1 MKTIGSH
8 PGAIAF
14 RLSAMVILIMAF
26 LAVFLHYAGEA
37 ERTIELQSIRQTQRL
52 VDSALV
58 VAFATHAAEGRLGEL
73 AALDGADPFV
83 ALADYFQHNI
93 NYRGKLA
100 GDPATIEP
108 GWYFRESS
116 GDVVYMPLHL
126 GEPLYFRMAL
136 LYDDADGDGLFDF
149 STDRFRALKL
159 MQR

>member
-26 LAVFLHYAGEA
+26 LAIFLHYAGEA
-37 ERTIELQSIRQTQRL
+37 ERTIELQSIQQTQRL

-58 VAFATHAAEGRLGEL
+58 VAFATHATEGRLGEL

-93 NYRGKLA
+93 NYRGRLA
-100 GDPATIEP
+100 GDPAKLAP
-108 GWYFRESS
+108 GWYYRESS
-116 GDVVYMPLHL
+116 GDLVYLPVHL
-126 GEPLYFRMAL
+126 GQPAYFRLTL
-136 LYDDADGDGLFDF
+136 LYDDLDGDGRFDF
-149 STDRFRALKL
+149 ATDRFRALKML
-159 MQR
+159 EP

>member
-14 RLSAMVILIMAF
+14 RLSAMVVLIMAF
-26 LAVFLHYAGEA
+26 LAVFLRYAGEA
-37 ERTIELQSIRQTQRL
+37 ERAIELQSIRQTQRL

-58 VAFATHAAEGRLGEL
+58 VAFATHATEGRLAEL

-100 GDPATIEP
+100 GDPATLAP
-108 GWYFRESS
+108 GWYYRESS
-116 GDVVYMPLHL
+116 GDLVYLPVHL
-126 GEPLYFRMAL
+126 GEPVYFRLTL
-136 LYDDADGDGLFDF
+136 LYDDADANGRFDF
-149 STDRFRALKL
+149 SIDRFRALKL
-159 MQR
+159 MQH